1 MEGPVKKRKVVFKNT
16 PDQLR
21 KLVFA
26 IVFPWLY
33 PGFYKTKDQAFRTI
47 LALLGTCRQL
57 RYFQC
62 MRRSVV
68 QLAPHGFQDRLRS
81 HGFPAHFSAQFW
93 MDLIQLKPYVSSA
106 FYFYPMDLQ
115 RKPIN
120 FQVAS
125 FENLAKRTSGTS
137 SSLIFYAQSF
147 AEAVLFV
154 YSVGA
159 VEMDELKKFQMVE
172 IILEVKPGTY
182 EEIVFTVKNKNN
194 GFIQRRAIGALK
206 RMGAMAE
213 RDFEFVHGAVPLT
226 AYSFFCAVCETSGR
240 NDKKKPLE
248 RLKDF
253 VQGWFPTTPHSVG
266 ENDKAR
272 RAYEFEMVF
281 EK

>member
-1 MEGPVKKRKVVFKNT
+1 MQGPVKKRKVVFVNT
-16 PDQLR
+16 PNQLS

-33 PGFYKTKDQAFRTI
+33 PGLYKTKNEAFRTI
-47 LALLGTCRQL
+47 MALVGTCRQL

-62 MRRSVV
+62 MRRSAV
-68 QLAPHGFQDRLRS
+68 QLAPHNLHEKLRS

-93 MDLIQLKPYVSSA
+93 MDLIRLKPYVSST

-120 FQVAS
+120 FQVAT

-137 SSLIFYAQSF
+137 QFLVFYAPSF

-154 YSVGA
+154 YAVGA
-159 VEMDELKKFQMVE
+159 VELAELNKFDMVE
-172 IILEVKPGTY
+172 VLLEVKKGQY
-182 EEIVFTVKNKNN
+182 EEFAFKVKNKNS
-194 GFIQRRAIGALK
+194 FIQRSAIGALK
-206 RMGAMAE
+206 HMGSLAP
-213 RDFEFVHGAVPLT
+213 RDFEFVHGALPWT
-226 AYSFFCAVCETSGR
+226 AYSFFCNVCETSGR
-240 NDKKKPLE
+240 KDKKKPLD

-253 VQGWFPTTPHSVG
+253 VQGWFPTTAHSIG
-266 ENDKAR
+266 KKDKAR